1 MRSRRNPVSAIA
13 AAILLASIMIGDLGW
28 APSARADGDPINGTY
43 RATSVGEWAKTNDA
57 FHNQATVTSTWTITS
72 SCSNAQECTGQVR
85 SDQGWSAPL
94 YMHDGTMWY
103 VKHDVPN
110 WERCPD
116 GTAFTGQQTFTFFP
130 AGPDGQQQPGS
141 ATLAGQDKTVGPSGA
156 CRVNKWLVINM
167 PFRLDKIA

>member
-1 MRSRRNPVSAIA
+1 MRSRRNRVSTIA
-13 AAILLASIMIGDLGW
+13 GAILLASMMIGDLGW

-85 SDQGWSAPL
+85 TDQGWSAPL

-130 AGPDGQQQPGS
+130 AG
-141 ATLAGQDKTVGPSGA
+141 
-156 CRVNKWLVINM
+156 
-167 PFRLDKIA
+167 

>member
-1 MRSRRNPVSAIA
+1 MRSRINPVSTVAGVM
-13 AAILLASIMIGDLGW
+13 LLASIMIGDLGN

-85 SDQGWSAPL
+85 TDQGWSAPL

-116 GTAFTGQQTFTFFP
+116 GTAFHRRIR
-130 AGPDGQQQPGS
+130 DI
-141 ATLAGQDKTVGPSGA
+141 D
-156 CRVNKWLVINM
+156 
-167 PFRLDKIA
+167 